1 MCYTA
6 AMTTGDEQ
14 KKIFIL
20 LTKQDDAFSRFFSIL
35 SGSRY
40 LHASIGFEERGTFFS
55 FNTKRGFC
63 IEQPSKK
70 RQFVPCLLYSLDV
83 TDEVYNDIE
92 ARIRVFQE
100 NPKPYTFSYFGMFLA
115 IFRMPLKIP
124 FLFNDSYFCTMF
136 VSELIVKSGAAKLRF
151 KPFRYLPRHFPH
163 EPDLK
168 LCFEGVWG
176 QPPVFSED
184 HGDMTTIPVRY
195 AKRYA
200 RMAGRRA
207 RVTVKVARRN
217 ATRRVRIARGKVKS
231 VRKVVFR
238 APGRL
243 AIICRDN
250 LYTATKFTR
259 DAIEKWWLS

>member
-1 MCYTA
+1 MDTA
-6 AMTTGDEQ
+6 DEQ

-20 LTKQDDAFSRFFSIL
+20 LTKQTDPFSRFFSVL

-40 LHASIGFEERGTFFS
+40 FHASIGFEERGTFFS

-70 RQFVPCLLYSLDV
+70 GQLVPCLLYSLDV
-83 TDEVYNDIE
+83 TDEVYKDIE
-92 ARIRVFQE
+92 ERIRVFRD

-136 VSELIVKSGAAKLRF
+136 VSEIIIKSGAAKLRF
-151 KPFRYLPRHFPH
+151 KPFRYLPRHFIY

-168 LCFEGVWG
+168 LCFEGIWG
-176 QPPVFSED
+176 QPPEFSEG
-184 HGDMTTIPVRY
+184 HGDLYSVPVRY
-195 AKRYA
+195 TKRYVLL
-200 RMAGRRA
+200 AGKRA
-207 RVTVKVARRN
+207 RITAKVAQRY
-217 ATRRVRIARGKVKS
+217 AFRRVRLAHSRAKR
-231 VRKVVFR
+231 VRNHVFR
-238 APGRL
+238 APGKL

-250 LYTATKFTR
+250 IYIATKFTR
-259 DAIEKWWLS
+259 DTFEKWWLS